1 MQKRASAVINR
12 VLSVHRT
19 YKKLTAFFADLLLC
33 VLSVIVSFSLRLG
46 EWTIFASYI
55 YATALIAVS
64 IWAPVFISMGTYQ
77 TIFRFAGAG
86 TLRIIALST
95 LIYSVPFAVICM
107 VYTLP
112 SVPRTIGILQPILFF
127 LFLCISRILVRY
139 ILVDLLRQ
147 KSFSGEI
154 RRVLIYGAGS
164 SGQQL
169 AVSLRT
175 EPGFQI
181 IGFVDDDKRLNSQS
195 LDGIRVYYS
204 GRLPDLVQ
212 LHSVTDII
220 LAMPRNTKAKNK
232 QIVESL
238 EEFAVHVRTLPAMS
252 ELVDGRI
259 TADVLREINVEDLLG
274 RDPVPPN
281 ELLLGKTIVS
291 KTVLVTG
298 AGGSIGSEL
307 CKQIMLLR
315 PNQLILVEMAEYS
328 LYRIEQD
335 LIELKRNNPAA
346 AEVEI
351 KVELANVSDQQVVAR
366 MFKRWQPDTVF
377 HAAAYKHVPLVEYNP
392 LGGMRNNIFGTYF
405 CAQEAEAAGVK
416 HFILISTDKAVRP
429 TNVMG
434 ATKRVCELI
443 LQALAS
449 GKTATRF
456 TMVRFGNVLGSS
468 GSVVPRF
475 EQQIRMGGPVTLTDK
490 NVTRYFMTIPEAAQL
505 VIQAGA
511 MAQGGEVY
519 VLDMGKS
526 VRIVDLA
533 RTMIRLS
540 GLTVR
545 DETNEDGDIEIVEVG
560 LRPGEKLYEEL
571 LIGDNPESTIHRRIF
586 RAREHFIP
594 KPELE
599 RVLETLAG
607 KLRQGEAEQSLQILH
622 DLVPEFQ
629 GHEASSEIA
638 S

>member
-1 MQKRASAVINR
+1 MQKRASAVIDR

-19 YKKLTAFFADLLLC
+19 YKKLTAFSADLLLC
-33 VLSVIVSFSLRLG
+33 ILSVIVSFSLRLG
-46 EWTIFASYI
+46 EWSIFTSYI
-55 YATALIAVS
+55 YTTALIAVS

-86 TLRIIALST
+86 TLRIIGLST
-95 LIYSVPFAVICM
+95 LIYTVPFAVICM

-127 LFLCISRILVRY
+127 LFLCMSRILVRY

-204 GRLPDLVQ
+204 GRLPELVK
-212 LHSVTDII
+212 LHNVTDII

-238 EEFAVHVRTLPAMS
+238 EELAVHVRTLPAMS

-281 ELLLGKTIVS
+281 ELLLGKTIVG

-315 PNQLILVEMAEYS
+315 PRRLILVEMAEYS

-335 LIELKRNNPAA
+335 LIELQRNNPTA

-351 KVELANVSDQQVVAR
+351 KVELANVSDCQVVSR

-377 HAAAYKHVPLVEYNP
+377 HAAAYKHVPLVEHNP

-405 CAQEAEAAGVK
+405 CAQEAEAAGVQ

-449 GKTATRF
+449 NKTATRF

-475 EQQIRMGGPVTLTDK
+475 EQQISMGGPVTLTDK

-545 DETNEDGDIEIVEVG
+545 DENNEDGDIEIVEVG

-571 LIGDNPESTIHRRIF
+571 LIGDNPEPTIHRRIF

-599 RVLETLAG
+599 RALESLAEN
-607 KLRQGEAEQSLQILH
+607 LREGDADHSLRILRE
-622 DLVPEFQ
+622 LVPEYQ
-629 GHEASSEIA
+629 GKEASSEIA